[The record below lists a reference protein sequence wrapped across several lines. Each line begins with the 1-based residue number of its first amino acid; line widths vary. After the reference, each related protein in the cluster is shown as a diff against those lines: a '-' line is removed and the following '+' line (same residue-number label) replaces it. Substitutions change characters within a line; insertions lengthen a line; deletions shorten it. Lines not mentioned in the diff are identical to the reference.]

1 MLLETD
7 SAKVTANELNSDRA
21 ADRWA
26 QGDIVTQFD
35 ATEYQPDQQ
44 HDVVIANPPFGAM
57 RDEQGQCR
65 RFALPDNRRGTKQ
78 IDQAMGLPRAQ
89 GDRSQVATLALW
101 HSSDIRPVGKGSD
114 QTNCVERFNC
124 TLRQQVLSTK
134 LKTLSF

>member
-1 MLLETD
+1 MAAWLLETD

-44 HDVVIANPPFGAM
+44 YDVVIANPPFGAM

-65 RFALPDNRRGTKQ
+65 RFALPDNRRGPTQ
-78 IDQAMGLPRAQ
+78 IDQAMAFHALKAIALKWPLSHSGTQATSGQSAKAAVKPIALISSTANRNS
-89 GDRSQVATLALW
+89 RS
-101 HSSDIRPVGKGSD
+101 
-114 QTNCVERFNC
+114 
-124 TLRQQVLSTK
+124 
-134 LKTLSF
+134 

>member
-1 MLLETD
+1 METD

-78 IDQAMGLPRAQ
+78 IDQAMAFHALKAIALKWPLSHFGTQAISGSRQ
-89 GDRSQVATLALW
+89 GQRSNQ
-101 HSSDIRPVGKGSD
+101 
-114 QTNCVERFNC
+114 
-124 TLRQQVLSTK
+124 LR
-134 LKTLSF
+134 